1 MTAKH
6 RKGKNNH
13 KHEDNFFKNDMESE
27 VRAAGNSYTL
37 ALVIVVIVVL
47 GGAVGSWFCF
57 QQHQTLTYL
66 TDNLMGIQMKIAKL
80 QSSHEEFRQSNGK
93 HNSDG
98 LVSRLN
104 ALEESYSLAQKQVGM
119 ALATTEQLK
128 TSDLPAQVLSLHTE
142 MKTRLAEM
150 QQATVSVDE
159 LGHIQSLLQGN
170 SEAFEGV
177 KLKLEALV
185 TLGDGLSLKV
195 EALESNLGAA
205 ESKLTEQVATLSA
218 SLIGQAAEVLSLKK
232 QLGKASVRAE
242 IETEA
247 SPAIL
252 EEQLEP
258 VLEESAAE
266 VLEQEEAPGDEIV
279 VETIEELPLIDGEEL
294 PLSDEAASAEP
305 AEEEVNEDVV
315 EEELPVEEEE
325 PAPVAEEVTETE
337 PAEDQEDIQT
347 EELNIEDSTEA
358 EAPAEEE
365 AETTDEGTAE
375 EEAQEVEETQEEVP
389 EEDEK
394 SLEQLTEVH
403 VEEEAEAQAEEE
415 VETEEQ
421 PEETAEQIATETA
434 EETVELPEEDN
445 EAEVQEDSPAEDT
458 NTVEEEVQEEQVEE
472 EEIIEVVEE
481 NEPQPED
488 SAPLEEEA
496 QEA

>member
-13 KHEDNFFKNDMESE
+13 THEDNFFKNDVMESE
-27 VRAAGNSYTL
+27 VRTGGNSYTL
-37 ALVIVVIVVL
+37 ALVIVVVVVL
-47 GGAVGSWFCF
+47 GGAIGSWFCF

-177 KLKLEALV
+177 KLKLEALM

-232 QLGKASVRAE
+232 KLGEVSVRAE
-242 IETEA
+242 METEA

-252 EEQLEP
+252 EEQLQL

-266 VLEQEEAPGDEIV
+266 VLEKEEAPGEEIV

-294 PLSDEAASAEP
+294 PLSDEASSAEL
-305 AEEEVNEDVV
+305 AEEEVKEDFV
-315 EEELPVEEEE
+315 EEELPVEEEAEEVLQE
-325 PAPVAEEVTETE
+325 PAPAAEEVTETE

-347 EELNIEDSTEA
+347 EELNIEASTEA
-358 EAPAEEE
+358 EAPAEEV

-375 EEAQEVEETQEEVP
+375 EEAQEVGETQEDVP
-389 EEDEK
+389 EEEEK
-394 SLEQLTEVH
+394 SLEQLTEDQA
-403 VEEEAEAQAEEE
+403 EEEAAAQAEEE

-421 PEETAEQIATETA
+421 PEETAEQIATEIA

-445 EAEVQEDSPAEDT
+445 EAGVQEDSPAEDT
-458 NTVEEEVQEEQVEE
+458 NTVEEA
-472 EEIIEVVEE
+472 EI
-481 NEPQPED
+481 PEKRRLKKHRGQIVHPTGMD
-488 SAPLEEEA
+488 F
-496 QEA
+496 